1 MPRLHFFDK
10 LWPMSQYNIHIASQ
24 LSGVAS
30 ATIRAWE
37 KRYQALIPDRADNGH
52 RLYSDVDIEKLTMLQ
67 LLTQAGHTISKIA
80 RSNVEELKELL
91 KKQERIQQSEAVDLE
106 TVDLDTQRMLTG
118 ILLALAAY
126 KLDIISYELEKA
138 KRKLGPREF
147 ALSVIVPLFREIGI
161 RVMQNTLSIVQEHT
175 LSAIVQFHMGQVI
188 AQSYTLQHGDKS
200 SIILAAPEGEMHEI
214 GLLAACLLCVQYR
227 VPFLFLGKD
236 LPAEALCEAAGQL
249 NPKAILLGVTKGH
262 ELTENLTLQK
272 FISDIKVKIPATT
285 KVMIGGNIKP
295 YVRTELER
303 SNVGYLPTLES
314 LDQYLREFQ

>member
-1 MPRLHFFDK
+1 
-10 LWPMSQYNIHIASQ
+10 MSQYNIHIASQ
-24 LSGVAS
+24 LSGVAA

-37 KRYQALIPDRADNGH
+37 KRYKALVPHRADNGH
-52 RLYSDVDIEKLTMLQ
+52 RLYNDTDIEKLTMLQ
-67 LLTQAGHTISKIA
+67 LLTQTGHTISKIA
-80 RSNVEELKELL
+80 ALKIPELQELL
-91 KKQERIQQSEAVDLE
+91 KKHEKIQQSEAVEFDSS
-106 TVDLDTQRMLTG
+106 DIDTQRMLTG

-138 KRKLGPREF
+138 KRKLGPRDF
-147 ALSVIVPLFREIGI
+147 ALNVIVPLFREIGI

-188 AQSYTLQHGDKS
+188 SQSYTLQHGDKS

-236 LPAEALCEAAGQL
+236 LPADALCEAAIQL
-249 NPKAILLGVTKGH
+249 TPKAILLGVTKGH
-262 ELTENLTLQK
+262 ELSETLTLQK
-272 FISDIKVKIPATT
+272 FISDVKAQIPQETSL
-285 KVMIGGNIKP
+285 VIGGNIKP

-303 SNVGYLPTLES
+303 SRVGYLPTLES

>member
-1 MPRLHFFDK
+1 
-10 LWPMSQYNIHIASQ
+10 MSQHNIHIASQ
-24 LSGVAS
+24 LSGVAA

-37 KRYQALIPDRADNGH
+37 KRYQALTPDRADNGH
-52 RLYSDVDIEKLTMLQ
+52 RLYNDTDIEKLTMLL
-67 LLTQAGHTISKIA
+67 LLTQTGHTISKIA
-80 RSNVEELKELL
+80 GLNIDALKELL
-91 KKQERIQQSEAVDLE
+91 KKHDRIQQSEPVELE
-106 TVDLDTQRMLTG
+106 ISDVDTQRMLTG

-138 KRKLGPREF
+138 KRRLGPRDF
-147 ALSVIVPLFREIGI
+147 ALNVIVPLFREIGI

-188 AQSYTLQHGDKS
+188 SQSYTLQHGNKS

-236 LPAEALCEAAGQL
+236 LPSEALCEAAVQL

-262 ELTENLTLQK
+262 ELCENLTLQK
-272 FISDIKVKIPATT
+272 FVSDLKAKIPEATT
-285 KVMIGGNIKP
+285 IMIGGNIKP

-314 LDQYLREFQ
+314 LDQFLREFK

>member
-1 MPRLHFFDK
+1 
-10 LWPMSQYNIHIASQ
+10 MSQYNIHIASQ
-24 LSGVAS
+24 LSGVAA

-37 KRYQALIPDRADNGH
+37 KRYKALVPHRADNGH
-52 RLYSDVDIEKLTMLQ
+52 RLYNDTDIEKLTMLQ
-67 LLTQAGHTISKIA
+67 LLTQTGHTISKIA
-80 RSNVEELKELL
+80 SLELPQLQELL
-91 KKQERIQQSEAVDLE
+91 KKHDKIQQSDNVEF
-106 TVDLDTQRMLTG
+106 DTSEIDNQRMLTG

-138 KRKLGPREF
+138 KRKLGPRDF
-147 ALSVIVPLFREIGI
+147 ALNVIVPLFREIGI

-188 AQSYTLQHGDKS
+188 SQSYTLQHGDKS

-236 LPAEALCEAAGQL
+236 LPAQALSEAAVQL
-249 NPKAILLGVTKGH
+249 SPKAILLGVTKGH
-262 ELTENLTLQK
+262 ELSETLTLQQFVADLK
-272 FISDIKVKIPATT
+272 TQIPEATT
-285 KVMIGGNIKP
+285 IMIGGNIKP

-303 SNVGYLPTLES
+303 SRVGYLPTLES
-314 LDQYLREFQ
+314 LDQYLREFK